1 MANRRIFDIIFR
13 TKGLDKGK
21 KDAEG
26 LDNSF
31 SSLAKTAKTVAI
43 GFASVQAG
51 LKAIEFAKLAAQ
63 TETVRRSFGNLAKEP
78 DKMLQAMKKAT
89 AGTISEM
96 ELMQKFNEAALL
108 GLPLERF
115 DEMLNVA
122 RGAAQATGQSMD
134 FMLNSIVTGLG
145 RQSKLMLDNLGILV
159 DVETANES
167 YAESIGKTAS
177 QLTDQEKKQAFVNE
191 TLRVGSENLDRLGGV
206 TESSV
211 DSFGRFN
218 ASLADLQVTFG
229 SIVLPLA
236 KEAADT
242 FSAFAGSIDAEDII
256 AYSISLGTVSAAL
269 GIYTV
274 AQTSANVAALAFSKA
289 LPVIVFTTIVAGI
302 SEVVKEMKGL
312 QEIAENTQ
320 EQVGLLFVGDGAAF
334 QQATD
339 ILENNADLTK
349 KTAEEL
355 KALGEEFSKLSE
367 DTSQGLDIQRMFQ
380 DVTMKIAE
388 ELKKRAEAGNLV
400 VKSNISWLETIKDLY
415 GGNETEQAYLDSLK
429 GSYAE
434 FIDQQKINLENQE
447 KQKKYTEWF
456 IASYPLEAE
465 ALGMLKDKTDAHS
478 KAMNQQVQMAGMLS
492 GALQTTFDPDLGAG
506 EAFKGFIIQLISA
519 MQGVVL
525 ASKAVSEALTFTFTG
540 PLGVGAALASL
551 AALEIAKAGVRS
563 IKFAQ
568 FGIDEMVSQPTL
580 IMAGEAGPERVQV
593 TPQGRPSAEAKGGVT
608 INFLGPVTN
617 KEFVRDTIIPEIQ
630 KVTKLGLA

>member
-159 DVETANES
+159 DVQTANES

-415 GGNETEQAYLDSLK
+415 SGNETEQAYLESLK

-478 KAMNQQVQMAGMLS
+478 KAMNQQVQMADMLS

-506 EAFKGFIIQLISA
+506 EAFKGFILQLMSA
-519 MQGVVL
+519 MQGVIL
-525 ASKAVSEALTFTFTG
+525 ASEAVSKALTFTFSG
-540 PLGVGAALASL
+540 PIGIGTAIAAL
-551 AALEIAKAGVRS
+551 AALEAAKAGVRS

>member
-159 DVETANES
+159 DVQTANES

-415 GGNETEQAYLDSLK
+415 GGNETEQAYLESLK

-434 FIDQQKINLENQE
+434 FIEQQKINFENQE

>member
-415 GGNETEQAYLDSLK
+415 GGNETEQAYLESLK

-434 FIDQQKINLENQE
+434 FIEQQKINFENQE

>member
-159 DVETANES
+159 DVQTANES

>member
-206 TESSV
+206 TESSI
-211 DSFGRFN
+211 DSFGRLN
-218 ASLADLQVTFG
+218 ANLADLQVTFG

-242 FSAFAGSIDAEDII
+242 FSAFAKSVEAEDII
-256 AYSISLGTVSAAL
+256 AYSISLGTVSTAL
-269 GIYTV
+269 GIYTI

-289 LPVIVFTTIVAGI
+289 LPVVVFTTIVAGI
-302 SEVVKEMKGL
+302 GEVVKEMKGL
-312 QEIAENTQ
+312 QEIAENTTK
-320 EQVGLLFVGDGAAF
+320 QVGLLFVGDSAAF

-339 ILENNADLTK
+339 ILENNADLSK
-349 KTAEEL
+349 KTAGEL
-355 KALGEEFSKLSE
+355 KTLGEQFSKLSE
-367 DTSQGLDIQRMFQ
+367 DTSQGLDVQKMFQ
-380 DVTMKIAE
+380 DVTIRIAE
-388 ELKKRAEAGNLV
+388 ELKNRAKAGDLV
-400 VKSNISWLETIKDLY
+400 VKSNISWLETVKELY
-415 GGNETEQAYLDSLK
+415 GGSETEQAYLDSLK
-429 GSYAE
+429 GSYSD
-434 FIDQQKINLENQE
+434 FIEQQKINLENQE

-456 IASYPLEAE
+456 IASYPEEAE
-465 ALGMLKDKTDAHS
+465 ALGMLKDQTDAHS
-478 KAMNQQVQMAGMLS
+478 KAMNQQVQMADMLS

-540 PLGVGAALASL
+540 PIGIGAAIASL
-551 AALEIAKAGVRS
+551 AALEAAKAGVRS

-593 TPQGRPSAEAKGGVT
+593 TPKGRPSAETKNGLT